1 MDATATR
8 TKAANALHR
17 AYTQAAHVGGPE
29 HGHRVMGLTALTLV
43 ESWAVMADPADVT
56 RDTVLAVLEAVRM
69 GREDA
74 IDQANTDALAELR
87 ARVAQGVPA

>member
-1 MDATATR
+1 MDVTAIR
-8 TKAANALHR
+8 TKAAAAMHR

-56 RDTVLAVLEAVRM
+56 RDSVLAVLEAVRM
-69 GREDA
+69 GRQDA
-74 IDQANTDALAELR
+74 INQVDEDALAVLR
-87 ARVAQGVPA
+87 ARVAAGVPA